1 MRQIFY
7 TLQGNQN
14 FVKHIKNIQVRG
26 GYLSLLLN
34 KKLHLFFFVKIIF
47 LINISLVYLSKHKVF
62 NWNYCLFL
70 NKILYD
76 CYMNMCD

>member
-1 MRQIFY
+1 MRKIFY

-34 KKLHLFFFVKIIF
+34 QKLH
-47 LINISLVYLSKHKVF
+47 
-62 NWNYCLFL
+62 
-70 NKILYD
+70 
-76 CYMNMCD
+76 